1 MGIRAKRL
9 REGGLHRLARLALL
23 LLCLSARPA
32 LPASAADW
40 RYCYAGSDREHRFYV
55 SRPFPTGTSV
65 DAIEQQWIAWLAR
78 QALRYETTG
87 CPRGADSAAVE
98 AALGSAIR
106 YNARQG
112 RHASELDW
120 QPTP

>member
-1 MGIRAKRL
+1 MGLRAKQL
-9 REGGLHRLARLALL
+9 REGGGHRLARLVLL
-23 LLCLSARPA
+23 LLCASARPA
-32 LPASAADW
+32 LPASAVDW

-55 SRPFPTGTSV
+55 SRPFPGNASV
-65 DAIEQQWIAWLAR
+65 DAVEQQWIAWLAR

-87 CPRGADSAAVE
+87 CPRGADRAAVE
-98 AALGSAIR
+98 ASLGSAIR
-106 YNARQG
+106 YNAGQG